1 MSGACYANGLTGVAE
16 GAPGLAEYFKD
27 DAGVCVKQSR

>member
-16 GAPGLAEYFKD
+16 GAPGLAKYFSD
-27 DAGVCVKQSR
+27 VGGVCIKDTS